1 MLVARWCASP
11 AACTTGVSK
20 GSMLPDL
27 LVDVRVENPRL
38 GAQVRLEREHL
49 VLADEFLDRVV
60 LDRVLQVAED
70 ARLGGADLDAGRPE
84 AARDAVVAQ
93 RALLRRLGLRVQE
106 PASVGAG
113 LDAEPAADAVG
124 GVHQHRAVGAVKRG
138 PNRARLRA
146 GRMLAEVAELRDEER
161 IHVKS

>member
-84 AARDAVVAQ
+84 AARDRSEEHTSELQSPCNLVC
-93 RALLRRLGLRVQE
+93 RLLLE
-106 PASVGAG
+106 KKNKH
-113 LDAEPAADAVG
+113 D
-124 GVHQHRAVGAVKRG
+124 
-138 PNRARLRA
+138 
-146 GRMLAEVAELRDEER
+146 
-161 IHVKS
+161 

>member
-49 VLADEFLDRVV
+49 VLADEFLGRVV
-60 LDRVLQVAED
+60 LDRGLLVAGD
-70 ARLGGADLDAGRPE
+70 SRLGGADLGAGR
-84 AARDAVVAQ
+84 
-93 RALLRRLGLRVQE
+93 
-106 PASVGAG
+106 
-113 LDAEPAADAVG
+113 DAEPAADAVG

-146 GRMLAEVAELRDEER
+146 GRMLAEVAELRDEE
-161 IHVKS
+161 